1 MAGQFS
7 LAISQFAAKAGD
19 RADQVVRQVT
29 LDVAGRIIARSPVGN
44 PSNWKRP
51 APPGYVGGRFRAN
64 WRIGVGGPATGTTEM
79 IDPDGGAT
87 NGAIAA
93 ALPAKA
99 AGTVLYLT
107 NNLPYAWALEHGHSK
122 QRPNGMV
129 GLTVLEFAAIVDK
142 AAGGL
147 AP

>member
-1 MAGQFS
+1 VAGQFE
-7 LAISQFAAKAGD
+7 LALSQFAAKAGD

-29 LDVAGRIIARSPVGN
+29 LEVASRIIVRSPVDT
-44 PSNWKRP
+44 
-51 APPGYVGGRFRAN
+51 GRFRGN
-64 WRIGVGGPATGTTEM
+64 WRLGVGGPVSGTTELT
-79 IDPDGGAT
+79 DRDGGAT

-122 QRPNGMV
+122 LQAPNGMV
-129 GLTVLEFAAIVDK
+129 ALTVLEFAAIVDK